1 VSIVSKSP
9 PAAPGG
15 DNFSRALTTDIAYHL
30 ALLRWPVLATG
41 WLAGA
46 LSLAPSIY
54 MLEVYGRVVN
64 ARSDTTLV
72 MLSMAIVGAFVLLEI
87 LDWLRN
93 RMLQRGAHALDALW
107 AERLFESSLGHQLVG
122 KHSQASQ
129 LLSDWRT
136 SLRFVTSPA
145 FQGLL
150 DAPVALLFLAAVFLI
165 SPILGVFTLGGAGL
179 QFIVALIT
187 ERSTHA
193 KLKEANKEGVMAAQL
208 AEDTLRNAQVLASM
222 GMANRLQSQW
232 LQRQHRA
239 VRLQAE
245 ASAQAGTAAA
255 LSRAIQNTVSSGL
268 LGLGCWLLLN
278 NDLNGGPA
286 MMIVAS
292 ILGGRVMAPLLQVIT
307 QWSSVVNARLAWQ
320 RLHVVL
326 VDSPVPGPLLPLPRP
341 EGRVSVENVVA
352 GIPGQSRFHP
362 VLTGVGFQLSPGN
375 VLAVVGPSA
384 SGKSTLGRLLVG
396 LWPAQQGAVRLN
408 GFDIFEWNKDE
419 VGAHLGYLPQEVQ
432 LLPGTIAENIS
443 RFGQGSREQ
452 VERAAQQVGLHEVI
466 LALPKAYDTWVDD
479 ASLLLSGGQRQRLAL
494 ATALFGNPALVV
506 LDEPNSSL
514 DDAGDAVLAVAI
526 RSMSAQGTTFV
537 VITHRTRILDV
548 ATHILILVN
557 GKAQAFGP
565 RDEVL
570 AAMAKAAAPTTRTE
584 AATA

>member
-1 VSIVSKSP
+1 M
-9 PAAPGG
+9 PGG
-15 DNFSRALTTDIAYHL
+15 DTLLHALAADVSKHIT
-30 ALLRWPVLATG
+30 LLRWPVLAAS

-46 LSLAPSIY
+46 LALAPSVY

-64 ARSDTTLV
+64 ARSDTTLL
-72 MLSMAIVGAFVLLEI
+72 MLSIAVVGAFVLLEA
-87 LDWLRN
+87 LDWLRT

-107 AERLFESSLGHQLVG
+107 AERLFESSLGHQLAG
-122 KHSQASQ
+122 KPSQAAQ

-165 SPILGVFTLGGAGL
+165 SPVLGVFTLVGAGL
-179 QFIVALIT
+179 QFTVALIT

-193 KLKEANKEGVMAAQL
+193 QLKEANKEGVMAAQL

-222 GMANRLQSQW
+222 GMADRLQSQW

-239 VRLQAE
+239 VQLQAE
-245 ASAQAGTAAA
+245 ASAQAGTSAA

-278 NDLNGGPA
+278 NALNGGPA

-292 ILGGRVMAPLLQVIT
+292 ILGGRVLAPLLQVIT

-320 RLHVVL
+320 RLQSVL
-326 VDSPVPGPLLPLPRP
+326 ADWPAPRPTLPLPRP
-341 EGRVSVENVVA
+341 KGQVSIENVVA

-396 LWPAQQGAVRLN
+396 MWPAQQGAVRLN
-408 GFDIFEWNKDE
+408 GFDIFEWNKAE

-432 LLPGTIAENIS
+432 LLPGTVAENIS

-452 VERAAQQVGLHEVI
+452 VERAAQQVGLHEAI

-514 DDAGDAVLAVAI
+514 DDAGDTVLATAI
-526 RSMSAQGTTFV
+526 RDISAQGTTFV

-557 GKAQAFGP
+557 GKVQAFGP

-570 AAMAKAAAPTTRTE
+570 AAMAKATAPNSRTE